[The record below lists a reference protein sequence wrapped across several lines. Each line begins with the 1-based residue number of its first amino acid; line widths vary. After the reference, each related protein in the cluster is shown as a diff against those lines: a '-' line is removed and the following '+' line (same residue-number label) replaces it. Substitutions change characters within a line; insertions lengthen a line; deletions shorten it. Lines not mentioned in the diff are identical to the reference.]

1 MLRTSQKQLAFIM
14 SRRPATWAPWTSCAV
29 VDILRS
35 KEKHTDEA
43 RTAAPRGAASDREKE
58 RRRPARGGVQGD
70 PRLPISPDCL
80 ESGEFSLLLPGI
92 EAEWYKGAVAVCP
105 AWCDRTF
112 RICL

>member
-1 MLRTSQKQLAFIM
+1 MKLGPQ
-14 SRRPATWAPWTSCAV
+14 RREALPPTAR
-29 VDILRS
+29 RS
-35 KEKHTDEA
+35 AGVRH
-43 RTAAPRGAASDREKE
+43 G
-58 RRRPARGGVQGD
+58 GGVQGD